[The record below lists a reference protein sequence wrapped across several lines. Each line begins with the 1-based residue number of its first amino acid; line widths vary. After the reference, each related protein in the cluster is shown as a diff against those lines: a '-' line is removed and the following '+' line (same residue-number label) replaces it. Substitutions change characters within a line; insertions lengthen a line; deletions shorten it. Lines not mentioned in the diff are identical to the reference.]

1 MDVRVIGLGNVL
13 MGDDGFGPYVI
24 KTLEALY
31 EFPAD
36 VSLTDAGTP
45 GLDLSPFLM
54 NADVVILIDAVNA
67 SGEAGSVRIY
77 SREDV
82 MRPGLQPRLGPH
94 DPALAETLHA
104 LDLAGVG
111 PEAVLLIGAAS
122 TPVTTGPG
130 LTPRMREAVSTAVE
144 RVINMLAVL
153 GCPAVARPKPIE
165 PDIWWE
171 RSPGRTASAG
181 FPAQRRFPS

>member
-36 VSLTDAGTP
+36 VSLIDAGTP

-54 NADVVILIDAVNA
+54 NADVVILVDAVRA
-67 SGEAGSVRIY
+67 SGEAGSVRTY
-77 SREDV
+77 GRDDL
-82 MRPGLQPRLGPH
+82 MRPGLTPRLGPH
-94 DPALAETLHA
+94 DPALAETLHT
-104 LDLAGVG
+104 LDLAGVA
-111 PEAVLLIGAAS
+111 PEALLLIGAAS
-122 TPVTTGPG
+122 GVVTPGPG
-130 LTPRMREAVSTAVE
+130 LSDAMRDAVPLAVE
-144 RVINMLAVL
+144 RVVNMLAVL
-153 GCPAVARPKPIE
+153 GFPPVSRQPPVE

-171 RSPGRTASAG
+171 RTAASSLESYL
-181 FPAQRRFPS
+181 QNH

>member
-13 MGDDGFGPYVI
+13 MGDDGFGPSVI

-77 SREDV
+77 GREDF

-94 DPALAETLHA
+94 DPALAGTLHA
-104 LDLAGVG
+104 LDLAGAG

-122 TPVTTGPG
+122 SPVTTGPG
-130 LTPRMREAVSTAVE
+130 LTPPMRQAVTTAVE

-153 GCPAVARPKPIE
+153 GYPAVARPKPLE

-171 RSPGRTASAG
+171 RSPGCTGSAG
-181 FPAQRRFPS
+181 FPAQERSSS